1 MYGNVYETSPWQQFK
16 AFLRRREAL
25 PRLIMINAAVW
36 IIISLLRVILMLAGG
51 SSLDLATLAL
61 DWLGAPASPFAL
73 PERLWTL
80 ITYNFVHF
88 DFIHL
93 LFNLLWLY
101 WMGLLF
107 TEYLSGRRLVWV
119 YLLGGVSGYLVYLV
133 AFNIFPGLSPMA
145 NEARLI
151 GASASVMAVVSAIA
165 FYLPNYT
172 LHLLFFGRI
181 KLIWLAI
188 GLFVLDFLMISSSNP
203 GGHLAHMG
211 GFLFGYIYITLFRH
225 NLLPQFDPASWFR
238 PKPKVTYR
246 SSSIK
251 TDEKYNEEKKQRQ
264 EEIDR
269 ILDKIKESG
278 YQSLSDR
285 EKEILFRAS
294 KQDN

>member
-1 MYGNVYETSPWQQFK
+1 MYTYYSSPWQQLK
-16 AFLRRREAL
+16 AFLRRRETL
-25 PRLIMINAAVW
+25 PRLILINTGIWV
-36 IIISLLRVILMLAGG
+36 IISLLRVITLLAG
-51 SSLDLATLAL
+51 SSSPDVLTFVLE
-61 DWLGAPASPFAL
+61 WLGAPANPML
-73 PERLWTL
+73 IPERFWTL

-107 TEYLSGRRLVWV
+107 TEYLSGRRLLWV
-119 YLLGGVSGYLVYLV
+119 YLMGGVSGYLVYLL
-133 AFNIFPGLSPMA
+133 AFNIFPGLTAMA
-145 NEARLI
+145 ENARLI

-165 FYLPNYT
+165 FYLPNYS

-181 KLIWLAI
+181 RLIWLAL
-188 GLFVLDFLMISSSNP
+188 GLFALDFLMISSSNP

-225 NLLPQFDPASWFR
+225 NLLPKFDPASWFR

-246 SSSIK
+246 SSTIK
-251 TDEKYNEEKKQRQ
+251 TDEQYNTEKKQRQ

-278 YQSLSDR
+278 YQSLTER

-294 KQDN
+294 KNDY

>member
-1 MYGNVYETSPWQQFK
+1 MYGNIYEPSPWQQFK
-16 AFLRRREAL
+16 AFLRRQEAL

-36 IIISLLRVILMLAGG
+36 IVISLIRVILMLAGG
-51 SSLDLATLAL
+51 TFPDVTILVLE
-61 DWLGAPASPFAL
+61 WLGAPASPFAL
-73 PERLWTL
+73 PGRFWTL

-88 DFIHL
+88 NFIHL

-119 YLLGGVSGYLVYLV
+119 YLMGGISGYLVYLL

-145 NEARLI
+145 ESARLI

-172 LHLLFFGRI
+172 LHLLFLGRI

-188 GLFVLDFLMISSSNP
+188 GLFVLDFLMISSNNP

-225 NLLPQFDPASWFR
+225 NLLPRFDSASWFR

-246 SSSIK
+246 STTIK

-264 EEIDR
+264 AEIDR
-269 ILDKIKESG
+269 ILDKIKDSG
-278 YQSLSDR
+278 YQSLTER

>member
-1 MYGNVYETSPWQQFK
+1 MYGNIYEPSPWQQFK
-16 AFLRRREAL
+16 AFLRRQEAL

-36 IIISLLRVILMLAGG
+36 IVISLIRVILMLAGG
-51 SSLDLATLAL
+51 TFPDVTILVLE
-61 DWLGAPASPFAL
+61 WLGAPASPFAL
-73 PERLWTL
+73 PGRFWTL

-88 DFIHL
+88 NFIHL
-93 LFNLLWLY
+93 LFNLLWFY

-119 YLLGGVSGYLVYLV
+119 YLMGGISGYLVYLL

-145 NEARLI
+145 ESARLI

-172 LHLLFFGRI
+172 LHLLFLGRI

-188 GLFVLDFLMISSSNP
+188 GLFVLDFLMISSNNP

-225 NLLPQFDPASWFR
+225 NLLPRFDSASWFR

-246 SSSIK
+246 STTIK

-264 EEIDR
+264 AEIDR
-269 ILDKIKESG
+269 ILDKIKDSG
-278 YQSLSDR
+278 YQSLTER